1 MDDLFAALGLV
12 DPLILD
18 LDGNGIQTVGARS
31 ADAVYFDYDGDG
43 IKTKS
48 GWLSRGDGLLVIDRN
63 RNGKIESGAEL
74 FSNFTPISGGR
85 TAADG
90 FAVLRDL
97 DSNGDGVLDKRD
109 ESWASLRVWRDG
121 DGDGL
126 TGKGELLTLDA
137 LGIVSFNVGRDGQR
151 YTLPNGNV
159 VDGTGSFKQVVDGKV
174 VERQMA
180 DVWFTEDT
188 LKQQFPDQ
196 IPLRDDV
203 IALPYVEGSGNV
215 RALWQAASMATP
227 EGEALRGV
235 LKQVAEAK
243 TATEQKTLIESLLKA
258 WAGTSSM
265 QTTQSLVATGQR
277 SFRGASN
284 DADWL
289 TRVAILEKMGGTL
302 LGANGSGSVI
312 LTGERAQI
320 VARAWD
326 TLTDSVYKA
335 VAIQTRWRPYLES
348 VRYRAGAEGQPIA
361 DFSGLEA
368 RIGQAQQ
375 TVGLSE
381 TLTLMAELTRHF
393 GAGWKQQG
401 YDIAAA
407 LRARIQQ
414 SSGAGLAQALMQAGI
429 YAGEGAVDGSG
440 GADVLLGS
448 GKRDLL
454 SGGRG
459 DDYLYGGDGD
469 DTLSGGAGN
478 DVLDGGA
485 GDDRLDGGSGS
496 DTYLFG
502 RRSGNDTISESADY
516 DSNTDVVQFDADV
529 RPGDVTI
536 RRDGTGNDLLLT
548 LSGSGN
554 TLRICD
560 YFYQDGKSAYMIEEL
575 RFADGTVWT
584 FDTVLARTLKG
595 GSGNDTIVG
604 SGRNDVIDGGA
615 GDDWLDGRGGS
626 DTYLFGRRSGND
638 TISESWDSSPNKDV
652 VRFDADVRPGD
663 VTIRRDGTGDDLL
676 LTLSGSGN
684 TLRIRNYFYQDGE
697 SPYMIEELRFADGT
711 VWTFDTVL
719 ARTLKGGAG
728 NDTIVGSGRDDVID
742 GGAGDDWLDG
752 RKGSDTYLFGR
763 RSGNDTISESWD
775 SSPNKDVVRFDADVR
790 PGDVTIRRD
799 GTGDDLL
806 LTLSGSG
813 NTLRIRNYFY
823 QDGESPYM
831 IEELRFA
838 DGTVWTF
845 DTVLARTLKGGAG
858 NDTIVGSGRDDV
870 IDGGAGDDWL
880 DGRKGSDTYLF
891 GRRSGNDTISESWD
905 SSPNKDVVRFDADVR
920 PGDVTIRRD
929 GTGDDL
935 LLTLS
940 GSGNTLRIR
949 NYFYQ
954 DGESPYMIEELR
966 FADGTVWTFDTVLA
980 RTLKGG
986 SGNDTIVG
994 SGRNDVI
1001 DGGAGDDWLDGRKG
1015 SDTYLFGRRSGNDTI
1030 SESWDSSP
1038 NKDVVRFDADVRPG
1052 DVTIRRDGT
1061 GDDLLL
1067 TLSGSGNTLRIR
1079 NYFYQDGES
1088 PYMIEELRFADGTVW
1103 TFDTVLARTLKGGSG
1118 NDTIVGSGRDD
1129 VIDGGAGDD
1138 WLDGRKGSDTYLFG
1152 RRSGNDTISESW
1164 DSSPNKDVVR
1174 FDADVRPGDV
1184 TIRRD
1189 GTGDD
1194 LLLTL
1199 SGSGNTLRIRNY
1211 FYQDGESPYMIE
1223 ELRFADGT
1231 VWTFDTVLARTLKG
1245 GAGNDT
1251 IVGSGRNDVID
1262 GGAGDD
1268 WLEGR
1273 GGSDTYLF
1281 GRGSGKDTIYNY
1293 DPVTGSDDQVHFG
1306 ANIAADQIWLEKKD
1320 GDLRLT
1326 LLGTGDSLT
1335 IRSWYSGSSYHVD
1348 RFRLQNGKELAD
1360 NNVDKL
1366 VDAMAAFAPPA
1377 SGQTSLPADY
1387 RSALAPVLAANW
1399 K

>member
-1 MDDLFAALGLV
+1 MGWTVTIKIANIGTPLSGGGYSRAGHMWYELSDGNGESQSFGFGPKDGVDGRFGVPGDVKRGDNKEYSWANYSRTFSITEGQYQAMLEFGLHPESYGFSREYNAITNSCVDYVWMGAEKGGLNPGKFEGYLIPIKNILKIELIRNAPQGGELGDVGGSSFGGKGYPFDLPFGIGDFFKDLFAALGLV

-97 DSNGDGVLDKRD
+97 DSNGDGVIDKRD

-235 LKQVAEAK
+235 LRQVAEAK
-243 TATEQKTLIESLLKA
+243 TATEQKSLIESLLKA

-348 VRYRAGAEGQPIA
+348 VRYRAGADGQPVA

-368 RIGQAQQ
+368 RLGQAQQ
-375 TVGLSE
+375 AVGLPE

-536 RRDGTGNDLLLT
+536 RRDGTG
-548 LSGSGN
+548 
-554 TLRICD
+554 
-560 YFYQDGKSAYMIEEL
+560 
-575 RFADGTVWT
+575 
-584 FDTVLARTLKG
+584 
-595 GSGNDTIVG
+595 
-604 SGRNDVIDGGA
+604 
-615 GDDWLDGRGGS
+615 
-626 DTYLFGRRSGND
+626 
-638 TISESWDSSPNKDV
+638 
-652 VRFDADVRPGD
+652 
-663 VTIRRDGTGDDLL
+663 
-676 LTLSGSGN
+676 
-684 TLRIRNYFYQDGE
+684 
-697 SPYMIEELRFADGT
+697 
-711 VWTFDTVL
+711 
-719 ARTLKGGAG
+719 
-728 NDTIVGSGRDDVID
+728 
-742 GGAGDDWLDG
+742 
-752 RKGSDTYLFGR
+752 
-763 RSGNDTISESWD
+763 
-775 SSPNKDVVRFDADVR
+775 
-790 PGDVTIRRD
+790 
-799 GTGDDLL
+799 
-806 LTLSGSG
+806 
-813 NTLRIRNYFY
+813 
-823 QDGESPYM
+823 
-831 IEELRFA
+831 
-838 DGTVWTF
+838 
-845 DTVLARTLKGGAG
+845 
-858 NDTIVGSGRDDV
+858 
-870 IDGGAGDDWL
+870 
-880 DGRKGSDTYLF
+880 
-891 GRRSGNDTISESWD
+891 
-905 SSPNKDVVRFDADVR
+905 
-920 PGDVTIRRD
+920 
-929 GTGDDL
+929 
-935 LLTLS
+935 
-940 GSGNTLRIR
+940 
-949 NYFYQ
+949 
-954 DGESPYMIEELR
+954 
-966 FADGTVWTFDTVLA
+966 
-980 RTLKGG
+980 
-986 SGNDTIVG
+986 
-994 SGRNDVI
+994 
-1001 DGGAGDDWLDGRKG
+1001 
-1015 SDTYLFGRRSGNDTI
+1015 
-1030 SESWDSSP
+1030 
-1038 NKDVVRFDADVRPG
+1038 
-1052 DVTIRRDGT
+1052 
-1061 GDDLLL
+1061 
-1067 TLSGSGNTLRIR
+1067 
-1079 NYFYQDGES
+1079 
-1088 PYMIEELRFADGTVW
+1088 
-1103 TFDTVLARTLKGGSG
+1103 
-1118 NDTIVGSGRDD
+1118 
-1129 VIDGGAGDD
+1129 
-1138 WLDGRKGSDTYLFG
+1138 
-1152 RRSGNDTISESW
+1152 
-1164 DSSPNKDVVR
+1164 
-1174 FDADVRPGDV
+1174 
-1184 TIRRD
+1184 
-1189 GTGDD
+1189 DD

-1320 GDLRLT
+1320 SDLQLT
-1326 LLGTGDSLT
+1326 LLGTGDSVT